1 MEIED
6 RAAIT
11 VTELN
16 EYVKSL
22 LDGDPLLRRIAVKGE
37 ISNYRPNSSGH
48 LYFTLK
54 DEGGAVRC
62 VMFRAAAQ
70 KLKFAVENGMK
81 VVASGSV
88 SAFVRDG
95 QYQLYLTGLTP
106 DGIGDLY
113 AAFEQLKRRLGAEGL
128 FDPARKKPVPR
139 YPRLIA
145 IVTSP
150 TGAAIRDMLRI
161 LKKRY
166 PIARVL
172 VVPVKVQ
179 GSGAAEEIAA
189 AVAYLNTKRYID
201 VIIAGRGGGSIE
213 DLWCFNEE
221 IVARAI
227 AASRIPV
234 VSAVGHEPDFTIA
247 DFAADLRAATPS
259 NAAELVTPDAAELTL
274 RLDERQ
280 TALTR
285 LMNARFDALR
295 KRLEAIGEKRVYA
308 SPLGYVD
315 EKRMALDYL
324 SERFRSVGEQLL
336 TAQSH
341 RLANAAAR
349 LDAMSPLKV
358 LGRGYAIALRE
369 DGGAVRS
376 GGALR
381 AGEELRLRFADGGA
395 RCEVKEVEP

>member
-1 MEIED
+1 M
-6 RAAIT
+6 
-11 VTELN
+11 
-16 EYVKSL
+16 
-22 LDGDPLLRRIAVKGE
+22 
-37 ISNYRPNSSGH
+37 
-48 LYFTLK
+48 
-54 DEGGAVRC
+54 
-62 VMFRAAAQ
+62 
-70 KLKFAVENGMK
+70 
-81 VVASGSV
+81 
-88 SAFVRDG
+88 RDG

-128 FDPARKKPVPR
+128 FDPARKKPIPR

-189 AVAYLNTKRYID
+189 AIAYLNTKRYID
-201 VIIAGRGGGSIE
+201 VIITGRGGGSIE

-227 AASRIPV
+227 AASRLPV

-247 DFAADLRAATPS
+247 DFTADLRAATPS
-259 NAAELVTPDAAELTL
+259 NAAELVTPDAAEIAL
-274 RLDERQ
+274 RLGERQ

-285 LMNARFDALR
+285 LMNARFDALG
-295 KRLEAIGEKRVYA
+295 KRLEAIAEKRVYA
-308 SPLGYVD
+308 SPLGYID

-324 SERFRSVGEQLL
+324 SERFRAVGEKLL

-358 LGRGYAIALRE
+358 LGRGYAIALRA

-381 AGEELRLRFADGGA
+381 AGEELRLRFAEGGA
-395 RCEVKEVEP
+395 RCEVREVEP